1 MRLSLGYSGGP
12 GVITSVLV
20 KGTEGDLTAV
30 VGNVMEARGWRDRR
44 KGSCAEEW
52 SLKNWKRQET
62 ALSLSTTRRYHSWH
76 FGFTL

>member
-30 VGNVMEARGWRDRR
+30 VGNVMEARGWRDRK
-44 KGSCAEEW
+44 KGSCAEE
-52 SLKNWKRQET
+52 
-62 ALSLSTTRRYHSWH
+62 
-76 FGFTL
+76 